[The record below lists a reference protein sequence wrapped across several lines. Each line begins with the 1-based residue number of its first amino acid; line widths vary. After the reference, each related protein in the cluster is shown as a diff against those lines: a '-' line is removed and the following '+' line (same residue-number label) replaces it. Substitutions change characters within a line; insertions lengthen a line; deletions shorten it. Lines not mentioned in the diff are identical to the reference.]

1 MFYIYLT
8 QVRLKGIVLVKKMEN
23 KDRFQEMLRD
33 ILEVAKVQGNRL
45 SMSEIKSLF
54 GDMELNDTQY
64 DHIFAYLAANHI
76 SIKGYVA
83 TESEYTKVLQN
94 ENKQEEDSGYEP
106 ENARDRDSNN
116 ITEKLKQR
124 ETHKLKEDSVYLKMY
139 LEDLGA
145 VKDITPEEEYGLLD
159 KILKGESFAKSRYI
173 EANLHYVVN
182 IAQEYK
188 KQGVSIE
195 VSMEDLIQEGN
206 MGLISALEAVSG
218 ITDNKQLKEL
228 VTENIRSFIEAA
240 IEEQRDNSSF
250 EDTIVKKINYIQN
263 AANELAED
271 LCREANLHEL
281 AAYVKMPEEE
291 LADIINIATE
301 SIKIDNGHKHGQI
314 VNKRQQGS
322 LGHNHNH
329 THKRPN
335 RSPRIR

>member
-1 MFYIYLT
+1 
-8 QVRLKGIVLVKKMEN
+8 MEK

-33 ILEVAKVQGNRL
+33 ILEVAKVQGNQL

-54 GDMELNDTQY
+54 GDMELNDIQY

-83 TESEYTKVLQN
+83 TESEYSKVLQN
-94 ENKQEEDSGYEP
+94 ENKQVKDSEYEP
-106 ENARDRDSNN
+106 ESASDGDSNN
-116 ITEKLKQR
+116 ITEELKQR
-124 ETHKLKEDSVYLKMY
+124 ESHRLKEDSVYLKMY

-145 VKDITPEEEYGLLD
+145 MKEITPEEENGLLD
-159 KILKGESFAKSRYI
+159 KILKGEAFAKSRYI
-173 EANLHYVVN
+173 EANLHYVVK

-188 KQGVSIE
+188 KQGVSLE

-228 VTENIRSFIEAA
+228 VTEYIRSFMEAA
-240 IEEQRDNSSF
+240 IEEQRESSSF
-250 EDTIVKKINYIQN
+250 EDTIVKKINYIQD

-271 LCREANLHEL
+271 LCREANIHEL

-291 LADIINIATE
+291 IADIINIAAE
-301 SIKIDNGHKHGQI
+301 RIKLDDSRKDDQT
-314 VNKRQQGS
+314 VNNRQPGS

-329 THKRPN
+329 THKRLN
-335 RSPRIR
+335 RSPRIK

>member
-1 MFYIYLT
+1 M
-8 QVRLKGIVLVKKMEN
+8 GN

-45 SMSEIKSLF
+45 SVSEIKSLF
-54 GDMELNDTQY
+54 GDMELNNTQY

-83 TESEYTKVLQN
+83 TESEYSKALKN
-94 ENKQEEDSGYEP
+94 ESKQEEDSEYEP
-106 ENARDRDSNN
+106 ENARDGESNT
-116 ITEKLKQR
+116 ITEEFKQR
-124 ETHKLKEDSVYLKMY
+124 ETHRLKEDSVYLKMY

-145 VKDITPEEEYGLLD
+145 MKEITSEEEISLLD
-159 KILKGESFAKSRYI
+159 NILKGESFAKNRYI
-173 EANLHYVVN
+173 EANLHYVVK
-182 IAQEYK
+182 IAQEYM
-188 KQGVSIE
+188 KQGVSI
-195 VSMEDLIQEGN
+195 EDLIQEGN
-206 MGLISALEAVSG
+206 MGLISALETVSG
-218 ITDNKQLKEL
+218 ITDYKQLKEL
-228 VTENIRSFIEAA
+228 VTEYIRRFMVAA
-240 IEEQRDNSSF
+240 IEEQRESSSF
-250 EDTIVKKINYIQN
+250 EDTIVKKINYIQD

-271 LCREANLHEL
+271 LCREANIHEL

-301 SIKIDNGHKHGQI
+301 SIKIDNGHTHGQI
-314 VNKRQQGS
+314 VNNRQQGS